1 MNVLDTGA
9 LESIDSREPRSVLF
23 EIATMQPGC
32 LADADVVT
40 HGRSLMLSQ
49 SEEHRPDIEAPPVP
63 IRSCR

>member
-1 MNVLDTGA
+1 
-9 LESIDSREPRSVLF
+9 
-23 EIATMQPGC
+23 MQPGC

-63 IRSCR
+63 SRSCR